1 MLKDNDLAKQFDLAL
16 NEKIDASATG
26 LAKIEAF
33 KVRLYDAYE
42 RELGKLHPHEQ
53 DRARK
58 RMNLAAMVKG
68 VTDAELHQLALD
80 AGEQV
85 QKNMGLN
92 RKPKP
97 HEIPRPLLGLMLGVK
112 YGI

>member
-1 MLKDNDLAKQFDLAL
+1 MLKDNDLAKQFDQAL
-16 NEKIDASATG
+16 NEKIDASASG

-33 KVRLYDAYE
+33 KTRLHETYE
-42 RELGKLHPHEQ
+42 RELGKLHGLEQ
-53 DRARK
+53 ERARK
-58 RMNLAAMVKG
+58 RVNLTEMVIG
-68 VTDAELHQLALD
+68 ATETELHQIALD
-80 AGEQV
+80 VGEQV

-92 RKPKP
+92 RKPQP